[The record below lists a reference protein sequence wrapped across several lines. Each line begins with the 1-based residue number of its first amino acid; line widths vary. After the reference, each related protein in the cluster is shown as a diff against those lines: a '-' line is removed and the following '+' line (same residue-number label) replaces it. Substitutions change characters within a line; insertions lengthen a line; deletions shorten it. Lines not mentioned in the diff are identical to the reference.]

1 MLRNIGTE
9 TKVNPVANLPGFW
22 LFQIL
27 GWLSFAILSV
37 LSLNAWYNPGELLPA
52 LHSFVQSIIGVFV
65 SYPLR
70 IVAQRTWNTAPAKR
84 IAINALAIIALSQIW
99 TILRLLT
106 FTTMTSFPVAS
117 NDWGGWIFGSMT
129 VFGSWAFCY
138 HALKYYRQ
146 WLEAHE
152 LSIKAQSAT
161 LAAEALA
168 ARENAKR
175 LQAEGLAR
183 DAKLRLLNHQLNPH
197 FLFNSLN
204 SVSALV
210 KRNDKDGAVEMISR
224 IGEFLRASIQDNET
238 FQHQL
243 RDEVEILEHY
253 LAIEKVRFGERL
265 NVVFNIS
272 DAAANVETP
281 SLLLQPLIENTI
293 KHAVSKSLAPT
304 MIRIDASVEID
315 RLRINLSDSGIAEAR
330 HPPATTPPSSGLGL
344 KNVEARLQ
352 SVYRNDYSF
361 QTAKHGDGGYNV
373 AIDVPI
379 KMSSDKPEQSPQT
392 PPA

>member
-1 MLRNIGTE
+1 MVTLICRVMQLRMIYVLRNIGTE

-138 HALKYYRQ
+138 HALKYNRQ
-146 WLEAHE
+146 WIEAHE
-152 LSIKAQSAT
+152 LSIKAQSAA

-168 ARENAKR
+168 ERENTKR

-210 KRNDKDGAVEMISR
+210 KRNDQDGAVEMISR
-224 IGEFLRASIQDNET
+224 IGEFLRTSLEE
-238 FQHQL
+238 
-243 RDEVEILEHY
+243 REI
-253 LAIEKVRFGERL
+253 
-265 NVVFNIS
+265 S
-272 DAAANVETP
+272 
-281 SLLLQPLIENTI
+281 S
-293 KHAVSKSLAPT
+293 
-304 MIRIDASVEID
+304 
-315 RLRINLSDSGIAEAR
+315 
-330 HPPATTPPSSGLGL
+330 PAT
-344 KNVEARLQ
+344 R
-352 SVYRNDYSF
+352 
-361 QTAKHGDGGYNV
+361 
-373 AIDVPI
+373 
-379 KMSSDKPEQSPQT
+379 
-392 PPA
+392 

>member
-1 MLRNIGTE
+1 MLRNIRTE

-22 LFQIL
+22 VFQIL

-37 LSLNAWYNPGELLPA
+37 LSLNAWYNPGELVPA

-106 FTTMTSFPVAS
+106 FTSMTSFPVAYF
-117 NDWGGWIFGSMT
+117 DWGGWIFGSMT

-138 HALKYYRQ
+138 HALKYNRQ
-146 WLEAHE
+146 WIEAHE
-152 LSIKAQSAT
+152 LSIKAQSAA

-168 ARENAKR
+168 ERENTKR

-210 KRNDKDGAVEMISR
+210 KRNDQDGAVEMISR
-224 IGEFLRASIQDNET
+224 IGEFLRTSLEDSEK
-238 FQHQL
+238 FHHQL
-243 RDEVEILEHY
+243 RDEIEILENY
-253 LAIEKVRFGERL
+253 LSIEKVRFGNRL

-272 DAAANVETP
+272 RDAADVQIP
-281 SLLLQPLIENTI
+281 SLLLQPLIENNI
-293 KHAVSKSLAPT
+293 KHAVGKKLSQT
-304 MIRIDASVEID
+304 TIRIDATVEASRLQITLSD
-315 RLRINLSDSGIAEAR
+315 NGAEKASNPARAAIQTSGIGLRNVEERLR
-330 HPPATTPPSSGLGL
+330 
-344 KNVEARLQ
+344 
-352 SVYRNDYSF
+352 SVYGDDFDFHAAPREDIGYSALIEIPL
-361 QTAKHGDGGYNV
+361 T
-373 AIDVPI
+373 I
-379 KMSSDKPEQSPQT
+379 
-392 PPA
+392 PPVFSGAAVKANQP